1 MDLSGLK
8 WPITIVVIVAVG
20 WLFTSGGVNWMITQ
34 STKAVP
40 GTDVEKDKFD
50 EAMLSRL
57 GGYLLLQWRYEKA
70 AECFNLARDR
80 YGETGANYWYNTY
93 RLVTCYERMQQYQ
106 TAVEVLDYLLN
117 NGANAYD
124 KRVPENDNLGLRKGK
139 LLETHELGEIQ

>member
-20 WLFTSGGVNWMITQ
+20 WLFTSGGVNWMIAQ
-34 STKAVP
+34 SEKAVP
-40 GTDVEKDKFD
+40 GTDVEKDKLD
-50 EAMLSRL
+50 EAMLSRI
-57 GGYLLLQWRYEKA
+57 GGYLLFQWRYEKA
-70 AECFNLARDR
+70 AECFNKSRDR

-106 TAVEVLDYLLN
+106 TAVEVLDYLIN
-117 NGANAYD
+117 NGANVYD
-124 KRVPENDNLGLRKGK
+124 KRVPENDNLALRKGK